1 MMTRKLKKHTPETCP
16 ASTIVV
22 SRDPCYNRG
31 LLDQLRSGRA
41 SHCEECLSKWKEVQ
55 NALHPTKKGDKI
67 LYMGVL
73 GIGICLLTWLA
84 CRKKA

>member
-1 MMTRKLKKHTPETCP
+1 MTRKFKKHTLETYP

-22 SRDPCYNRG
+22 RRDTDSNRA

-41 SHCEECLSKWKEVQ
+41 CHCEACLSKWKEVQ
-55 NALHPTKKGDKI
+55 NALNPTKKGNKT
-67 LYMGVL
+67 LYISVL

>member
-1 MMTRKLKKHTPETCP
+1 MVRKFKKHTPETCP

-22 SRDPCYNRG
+22 KRDTDYNRA

-41 SHCEECLSKWKEVQ
+41 CHCKACLDKWKEVQ
-55 NALHPTKKGDKI
+55 NALHPTKKDNKI

-73 GIGICLLTWLA
+73 GIGICLLTWLV